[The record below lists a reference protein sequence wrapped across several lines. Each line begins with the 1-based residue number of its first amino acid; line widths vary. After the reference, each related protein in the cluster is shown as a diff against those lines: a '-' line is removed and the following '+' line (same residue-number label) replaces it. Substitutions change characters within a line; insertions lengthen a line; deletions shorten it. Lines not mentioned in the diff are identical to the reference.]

1 MALQPVG
8 NPFETPAP
16 AQAQAP
22 APAFGNPFSGQAPA
36 TSSATVT
43 SGGNP
48 FDPFSSPAA
57 DPHSPGPGSQQQPST
72 NPFGPPQP
80 PPLTLSSTYPLP
92 QQSLQLQDPSQ
103 IVPVSLLAQQQS
115 VSHCQVQ
122 SVQPTPH
129 YSQQIPNLANSSALI
144 SHQQPSNPY
153 SGLVSPQKQG
163 NPFEQAIVQV
173 TPVVVGANQ
182 WADPPLKPAL
192 FEPYAPTQTQ
202 TPTTAP
208 PPQSEWILTQ
218 QYPPQQQATQSD
230 PNMTMVLPHQQYT
243 QQHDPN
249 MTMLVPHQ
257 YPAQQYTS
265 EPDPMAFDEPP
276 MQHNA
281 MVPYNEQQQNRE
293 IVPYDEQPE
302 TQAMVPF
309 KPQGEFGTDIVPGGL
324 AEPPVGS
331 PVNKYSQVLAMN
343 APSEAAPLPKGDLV
357 LKSGFVLARI
367 SFRTIVMKKWKQAF
381 WVMYGPHTMLWFRS
395 HADFDDW
402 LNNPYLTQTQC
413 NYLIKLAVN
422 FVHDLYRP
430 NVRGYQV
437 TQARSKPYGNKI
449 YRQFKLERWMD
460 YGPTI
465 AAAFASL
472 EINEID
478 SLRQAIVECMR
489 NTPVGDGIR
498 ATGAVRQDGHENQ
511 GDNSDDG
518 NSDQRSPYHNEP
530 SHDKQEDTRQALP
543 VSNRGKWN

>member
-16 AQAQAP
+16 ASAP
-22 APAFGNPFSGQAPA
+22 AGGNPFSGQEPA
-36 TSSATVT
+36 VSSPTVT

-57 DPHSPGPGSQQQPST
+57 DVLPLGPGAQQQSSV
-72 NPFGPPQP
+72 NPFDPPQP
-80 PPLTLSSTYPLP
+80 PPLTTSGTYPLP
-92 QQSLQLQDPSQ
+92 QQSLQPQEPAQ
-103 IVPVSLLAQQQS
+103 IIPVAPLVPQQS
-115 VSHCQVQ
+115 VNQLQPQ
-122 SVQPTPH
+122 SFQPIPH
-129 YSQQIPNLANSSALI
+129 YGQQIPNLANSSALV

-153 SGLVSPQKQG
+153 DGIVSSQKQG
-163 NPFEQAIVQV
+163 NPFEQALVQI
-173 TPVVVGANQ
+173 TPAVGANQ
-182 WADPPLKPAL
+182 WADQPSNPDLFNPHPPT
-192 FEPYAPTQTQ
+192 PTQTAAAV
-202 TPTTAP
+202 PTL
-208 PPQSEWILTQ
+208 QSERIFPQ
-218 QYPPQQQATQSD
+218 QYPPQQQATQYD
-230 PNMTMVLPHQQYT
+230 PNMTMVITQQQYT

-257 YPAQQYTS
+257 YPAQQHILQ
-265 EPDPMAFDEPP
+265 PDPMAFDEQQIQQPS
-276 MQHNA
+276 A

-293 IVPYDEQPE
+293 IVPYNEQRE
-302 TQAMVPF
+302 NQAMVPYE
-309 KPQGEFGTDIVPGGL
+309 PQGEFGTDIVPGGL

-331 PVNKYSQVLAMN
+331 PVNKYSQVLALN

-357 LKSGFVLARI
+357 IKSGFVLARI
-367 SFRTIVMKKWKQAF
+367 SFRTIVMKKWKQTF
-381 WVMYGPHTMLWFRS
+381 WIMYGPHTMLWFRS

-402 LNNPYLTQTQC
+402 LNNPYLTQTQR

-437 TQARSKPYGNKI
+437 TQARSKTYGNKV

-472 EINEID
+472 DDNEID
-478 SLRQAIVECMR
+478 GLRQAVVECMR

-498 ATGAVRQDGHENQ
+498 ATGAVRQDGQENQ
-511 GDNSDDG
+511 GDNGDEG
-518 NSDQRSPYHNEP
+518 NPDQRSAYHNEQG
-530 SHDKQEDTRQALP
+530 HDENEETGLALP
-543 VSNRGKWN
+543 VSIHGEWR